1 MMSKVDLHI
10 HTTASDGLFSPSEIV
25 QKAADS
31 GLEVIAITDHDT
43 VDGIASALEAARDFP
58 SLRVIPG
65 VEINTDVP
73 SGEAHLLG
81 YFIDYTNPDLK
92 SALENLRQSR
102 IRRAQGMVHKLK
114 NLGINIEWERVQ
126 EIAGDATIGRPHVAR
141 AIMEKGYITSM
152 KEAFIKY
159 IGQRGPAYVER
170 AKITQTEAIT
180 LILKANGLPVLA
192 HPLTFKNA
200 EAMLG
205 ELKTAGL
212 VGIEAYYDNYK
223 AEEVKHLVH
232 LAGMHGLIAT
242 GGSDYHGIDSNNE
255 TMIGGVNVPME
266 SAEKLFALA
275 RQQKPK
281 LANPQ

>member
-1 MMSKVDLHI
+1 MSKVDLHI
-10 HTTASDGLFSPSEIV
+10 HTTASDGRLSPAEVV
-25 QKAADS
+25 QKATES

-43 VDGIASALEAARDFP
+43 VDGIASALETARDFP
-58 SLRVIPG
+58 GLRVIPG

-92 SALENLRQSR
+92 SVLENLRQSR
-102 IRRAQGMVHKLK
+102 IGRAQGMVNKLN
-114 NLGINIEWERVQ
+114 NLGIHIEWEHIQ
-126 EIAGDATIGRPHVAR
+126 KIAGDATIGRPHVAQ
-141 AIMEKGYITSM
+141 AMLEKGYITSM
-152 KEAFIKY
+152 KEAFTKY

-192 HPLTFKNA
+192 HPLTFKDS

-212 VGIEAYYDNYK
+212 VGIEAYYDNYT
-223 AEEVKHLVH
+223 AEEIKHLVH
-232 LAGMHGLIAT
+232 LAGIHGLIAT
-242 GGSDYHGIDSNNE
+242 GGSDYHGMDNANE

-266 SAEKLFALA
+266 SAEKLIALA
-275 RQQKPK
+275 RQQKPE